1 MRKPRQPKTLKNKL
15 LRAAAA
21 ASYGDD
27 DAEDGSLELVITIE
41 SELTT
46 SSGMKEMKDHNLKFG
61 GRMYK
66 VPDHEEVEYFHG
78 SAQRGNKK

>member
-21 ASYGDD
+21 ASYGDG

-41 SELTT
+41 SEVAT
-46 SSGMKEMKDHNLKFG
+46 SSGMKDHNLKFG
-61 GRMYK
+61 GRMYN